1 MLNYIWAA
9 LIISS
14 FGFALVADIKDLRAD
29 RYRNNQS
36 LAMEVRFARAEDAQA
51 EHANVDVVVK
61 SDAYRLWSGGSET
74 PELHGRAA
82 LTQTADGPVLQFA
95 KDAPLPPLLASI
107 RDLTAKESKQLVAR
121 VRPLQFAN
129 DTTAATTASFTP
141 VRWTKMTAITAAAFD
156 FAKKAVELAIGLIGV
171 LALWLGLM
179 RIAEAAGLIAV
190 FVKVVQP
197 FLRPLFPEIPKD
209 HPALGLIALN
219 LSANMLGLGNAAT
232 PMGIKAMEEL
242 QKLNPTEDTATN
254 PMVMLLALN
263 TAGVQLVPPAALVA
277 IMGVESAKLFVP
289 ILGVTGLCAILAII
303 ATKLLGRLPGYRKS
317 DPQRVTGASPVL

>member
-14 FGFALVADIKDLRAD
+14 FGFALVTDVRDLKTD

-36 LAMEVRFARAEDAQA
+36 LAMELRFSNAADAKA
-51 EHANVDVVVK
+51 EHADVEVVVK
-61 SDAYRLWSGGSET
+61 SDEYRLWSGGAGT
-74 PELHGRAA
+74 PELHGHAV
-82 LTQTADGPVLQFA
+82 LTRTGEGSVLQFA
-95 KDAPLPPLLASI
+95 KDAALPSLLGSI
-107 RDLTAKESKQLVAR
+107 RDVTAKESKQLVAR
-121 VRPLQFAN
+121 VSALNFSN
-129 DTTAATTASFTP
+129 ETTATTTATFTP
-141 VRWTKMTAITAAAFD
+141 VRWVKMAAITAAAFD
-156 FAKKAVELAIGLIGV
+156 FANKAVTLAIGLIGV

-277 IMGVESAKLFVP
+277 IMGIESAKLFVP
-289 ILGVTGLCAILAII
+289 ILGVTGICAII
-303 ATKLLGRLPGYRKS
+303 AVISTKVLGRLPGYRKS
-317 DPQRVTGASPVL
+317 DPNLVAA

>member
-14 FGFALVADIKDLRAD
+14 FGFALVTDIQEQRHD

-36 LAMEVRFARAEDAQA
+36 LAMELRFARAEDAKA
-51 EHANVDVVVK
+51 EHADVDVIVR
-61 SDAYRLWSGGSET
+61 SDAYRLWSGET
-74 PELHGRAA
+74 GALEMTAKA
-82 LTQTADGPVLQFA
+82 SLTQTPNGPILTFA
-95 KDAPLPPLLASI
+95 KDAPLPPLLATI
-107 RDLTAKESKQLVAR
+107 RDLTAKGETKQLAAR
-121 VRPLQFAN
+121 VTPFQFV
-129 DTTAATTASFTP
+129 DPTTAKTTATFQP
-141 VRWTKMTAITAAAFD
+141 LRWVKMAAITTAAFD
-156 FAKKAVELAIGLIGV
+156 FAKKAVELAIGLVGV

-179 RIAEAAGLIAV
+179 RIAEASGLIAV

-197 FLRPLFPEIPKD
+197 ILHPLFPEIPKG
-209 HPALGLIALN
+209 HPALGMIALN

-277 IMGVESAKLFVP
+277 IMGIESAKLFLP
-289 ILGVTGLCAILAII
+289 ILGVTGICAILA
-303 ATKLLGRLPGYRKS
+303 AVSTKVMGRLPAYRKS
-317 DPQRVTGASPVL
+317 DPNLKAA

>member
-1 MLNYIWAA
+1 
-9 LIISS
+9 
-14 FGFALVADIKDLRAD
+14 V
-29 RYRNNQS
+29 
-36 LAMEVRFARAEDAQA
+36 
-51 EHANVDVVVK
+51 
-61 SDAYRLWSGGSET
+61 
-74 PELHGRAA
+74 
-82 LTQTADGPVLQFA
+82 LTQTADGSVLQFA
-95 KDAPLPPLLASI
+95 KDAPLPPLLGAI
-107 RDLTAKESKQLVAR
+107 RDITAKESKQLIAR
-121 VRPLQFAN
+121 VSPLTFEN
-129 DTTAATTASFTP
+129 NTTATTTASFTP

-242 QKLNPTEDTATN
+242 QKLNPTDDTATN

-303 ATKLLGRLPGYRKS
+303 ATKLLGRLPGYRRS